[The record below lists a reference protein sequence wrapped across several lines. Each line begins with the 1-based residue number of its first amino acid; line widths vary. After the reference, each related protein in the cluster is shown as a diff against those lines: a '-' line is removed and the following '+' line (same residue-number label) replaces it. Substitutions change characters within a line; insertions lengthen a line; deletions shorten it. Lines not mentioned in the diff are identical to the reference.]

1 MKQRALVILF
11 LFLAAAVGM
20 AHAQTGRAGG
30 NTGLG
35 IIFGEPTGVS
45 FKYWTGRTVAMDAAA
60 AWSFVNGG
68 SFQFH
73 TDILFHSFDI
83 FRVEK
88 GRMALYYGFGGRFKT
103 KTDTDRARLSFR
115 VPIGISY
122 EFERAPVE
130 LFVEIAPMLDLTPKT
145 EGNLGGGIGF
155 RYYF

>member
-1 MKQRALVILF
+1 MKRAVLILALV
-11 LFLAAAVGM
+11 AAVAGTLS
-20 AHAQTGRAGG
+20 AQTGRSGG

-45 FKYWTGRTVAMDAAA
+45 FKYWTGRTVAIDAAA

-68 SFQFH
+68 SFQIQS
-73 TDILFHSFDI
+73 DLLFHSFDL

-88 GRMALYYGFGGRFKT
+88 GRMALFYGFGGRFKT
-103 KTDTDRARLSFR
+103 KTDTEGARLSFR

-130 LFVEIAPMLDLTPKT
+130 LFLEVAPMLDVTPKT
-145 EGNLGGGIGF
+145 QGNVGGGIGF